1 VRGGELEGDVGIRES
16 GVEGGFGVRE
26 GGVGISNVGGES
38 MGVKA
43 SAEGGCPSNR
53 LGNSL
58 LRMKLRMKPQKK
70 RKLDPEFLSET
81 PDRRGL
87 AEFSCKS
94 NGQYVGHTSQLQAFI
109 DQINATS
116 TCATSGCNGQ
126 LKPVSII
133 LTGLGGSVEVQY
145 DYWLYSATC
154 TVQ

>member
-1 VRGGELEGDVGIRES
+1 MVVLGIGES
-16 GVEGGFGVRE
+16 GVGGEGEGGIGVRE

-38 MGVKA
+38 MGVESTNGK
-43 SAEGGCPSNR
+43 
-53 LGNSL
+53 LQ
-58 LRMKLRMKPQKK
+58 LREDVQVTDSKLSFEDESDSETPQKK
-70 RKLDPEFLSET
+70 RKLDPEFLLET

-116 TCATSGCNGQ
+116 ICATSGCNGQ

-133 LTGLGGSVEVQY
+133 LTGLGGSVEV
-145 DYWLYSATC
+145 
-154 TVQ
+154 